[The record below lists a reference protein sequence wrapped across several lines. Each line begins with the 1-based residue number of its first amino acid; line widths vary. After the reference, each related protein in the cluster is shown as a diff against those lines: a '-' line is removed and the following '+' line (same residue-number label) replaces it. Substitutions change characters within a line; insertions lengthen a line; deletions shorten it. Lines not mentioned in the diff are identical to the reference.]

1 MGSVQAVIA
10 PPADSLVVSDIM
22 MADEMED
29 FVGHSASDGPEANEN
44 LGSSAD
50 QQILFDGLRS
60 ALATKRTRCSAIGLL
75 AVWSVVAANR
85 EEAALGDH

>member
-1 MGSVQAVIA
+1 MGSVQAVMA
-10 PPADSLVVSDIM
+10 PPADSLAVSDIM

-50 QQILFDGLRS
+50 QEIQFDRLRS
-60 ALATKRTRCSAIGLL
+60 AAAPLL
-75 AVWSVVAANR
+75 ASLQYGSLSLPIKR
-85 EEAALGDH
+85 KRL

>member
-1 MGSVQAVIA
+1 MGSVQAVMA

-44 LGSSAD
+44 LGSLAD
-50 QQILFDGLRS
+50 QPIQFDR
-60 ALATKRTRCSAIGLL
+60 
-75 AVWSVVAANR
+75 
-85 EEAALGDH
+85 